1 MMISIDND
9 TPAVLNA
16 FDDVSSIKSSQP
28 QGVKELRK
36 GIRYKASW
44 RIAAIVEGQ
53 DLHEGRI
60 KDISIHGAA
69 ILVGCNLNPHTSVT
83 LQIYIPALAGPGVP
97 KIMIVHGMT
106 SHTVHDV
113 YDQCFRVGIAFV
125 KFELASACAYLDAR
139 LIKHHSKAL

>member
-1 MMISIDND
+1 MMISMDND
-9 TPAVLNA
+9 TPTVLDA

-36 GIRYKASW
+36 GTRYKASW
-44 RIAAIVEGQ
+44 RVTAIVEGQ
-53 DLHEGRI
+53 ELHEGRI

-69 ILVGCNLNPHTSVT
+69 ILVGCNLNPNISVT
-83 LQIYIPALAGPGVP
+83 LQIYIPTLAGSDVP
-97 KIMIVHGMT
+97 KIMIVYGMT

-139 LIKHHSKAL
+139 LTKHHLEAW